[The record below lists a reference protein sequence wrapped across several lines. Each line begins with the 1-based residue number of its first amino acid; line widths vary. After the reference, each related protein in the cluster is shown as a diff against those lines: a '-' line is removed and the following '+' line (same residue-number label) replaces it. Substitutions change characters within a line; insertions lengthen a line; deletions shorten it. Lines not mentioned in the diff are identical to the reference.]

1 MKIIRITTVPISLD
15 LLLTDQMK
23 FMKSKG
29 IDVTMISNSGEQ
41 VDRLIKQQ
49 ECPHIEVN
57 LTRQITPIADLKA
70 LAHLIKIF
78 KTHQP
83 DIVHTHTPKAG
94 LLGMI
99 AAKFCSVPLRLHT
112 IAGLPLMTATGL
124 KKRILFQTEKITY
137 WGAHKVLPNSK
148 SLRSYM
154 LQNRMIKEEKL
165 AMIGKGSTN
174 GIDIER
180 FSLSKITDKEKES
193 IKEKINYTD
202 SDFVIIAIGRVVRD
216 KGIIELVHTFSK
228 LSQEHPPIK
237 LVLLGPMENQR
248 AEENIPLDILDTIDT
263 HPRII
268 HINWSDQVEHYLSIA
283 NLLVHA
289 SHREGFPNVLL
300 QAGAMG
306 CPIVCSNIPG
316 NIDIVEDQKTGLLYE
331 VKNEE
336 QMKKAMERAI
346 SKGEEAKKM
355 ATKLQG
361 IIQQD
366 FDRKNIHEEILHFYQ
381 NNFIEVKS

>member
-1 MKIIRITTVPISLD
+1 MKLIRITTVPISLD

-23 FMKSKG
+23 YMKSKG
-29 IDVTMISNSGEQ
+29 LDVTMISAEGEQ
-41 VDRLIKQQ
+41 VARLIKQQ

-70 LAHLIKIF
+70 LFHLIKLF

-99 AAKFCSVPLRLHT
+99 AAKFCQVPLRLHT
-112 IAGLPLMTATGL
+112 IAGLPLMTASGL
-124 KKRILFQTEKITY
+124 KKSILLLTEKITY

-148 SLRSYM
+148 SLRAYM
-154 LQNRMIKEEKL
+154 LKNKMIQLPKL
-165 AMIGKGSTN
+165 AMIGQGSTN
-174 GIDIER
+174 GIDLER
-180 FSLSKITDKEKES
+180 FSISALDVQVINSVRAS
-193 IKEKINYTD
+193 I
-202 SDFVIIAIGRVVRD
+202 DFQPDDFILMAIGRVVKD
-216 KGIIELVHTFSK
+216 KGIIELINIFSK
-228 LSQEHPPIK
+228 IAQSHSKAK

-248 AEENIPLDILDTIDT
+248 AEESIPAKILATIKN

-283 NLLVHA
+283 NLLIHA

-300 QAGAMG
+300 QAGAMK

-316 NIDIVEDQKTGLLYE
+316 NIDIVEDQKTGLLFE
-331 VKNEE
+331 VKNET
-336 QMKKAMERAI
+336 QMLKALETAI
-346 SKGEEAKKM
+346 GNNDKM
-355 ATKLQG
+355 MQMSETLSA
-361 IIQQD
+361 IIHKN
-366 FDRKNIHEEILHFYQ
+366 FDRKNIHEEIFQYYKKGLQH
-381 NNFIEVKS
+381 

>member
-202 SDFVIIAIGRVVRD
+202 SDFVIIAIV
-216 KGIIELVHTFSK
+216 
-228 LSQEHPPIK
+228 
-237 LVLLGPMENQR
+237 
-248 AEENIPLDILDTIDT
+248 
-263 HPRII
+263 
-268 HINWSDQVEHYLSIA
+268 
-283 NLLVHA
+283 
-289 SHREGFPNVLL
+289 
-300 QAGAMG
+300 
-306 CPIVCSNIPG
+306 
-316 NIDIVEDQKTGLLYE
+316 GL
-331 VKNEE
+331 
-336 QMKKAMERAI
+336 
-346 SKGEEAKKM
+346 
-355 ATKLQG
+355 
-361 IIQQD
+361 
-366 FDRKNIHEEILHFYQ
+366 
-381 NNFIEVKS
+381 

>member
-1 MKIIRITTVPISLD
+1 
-15 LLLTDQMK
+15 
-23 FMKSKG
+23 
-29 IDVTMISNSGEQ
+29 
-41 VDRLIKQQ
+41 
-49 ECPHIEVN
+49 
-57 LTRQITPIADLKA
+57 
-70 LAHLIKIF
+70 
-78 KTHQP
+78 
-83 DIVHTHTPKAG
+83 
-94 LLGMI
+94 
-99 AAKFCSVPLRLHT
+99 
-112 IAGLPLMTATGL
+112 
-124 KKRILFQTEKITY
+124 
-137 WGAHKVLPNSK
+137 
-148 SLRSYM
+148 
-154 LQNRMIKEEKL
+154 
-165 AMIGKGSTN
+165 
-174 GIDIER
+174 
-180 FSLSKITDKEKES
+180 
-193 IKEKINYTD
+193 
-202 SDFVIIAIGRVVRD
+202 
-216 KGIIELVHTFSK
+216 
-228 LSQEHPPIK
+228 
-237 LVLLGPMENQR
+237 MENQR